1 MHVIAMRRI
10 GPRPEHR
17 REPPACGD
25 ADGIDRGTQ
34 MLIPI
39 GLDGQRSAIR
49 ELEARDVGRETG
61 RVRADLAGV
70 GAVAAFV
77 TRPGANRLEFDR
89 ELAGNERSDVRSVL
103 LMLGLLGA
111 LSLSAQ
117 SATACDEQRIRDD
130 AAMCFSNPQH
140 DGFGDLV
147 LGSCRKDADLTRKG
161 FRDCGGGL
169 DNYDSCAVGAQIDD
183 IRAAGMNAHIFSKP
197 AACGF

>member
-1 MHVIAMRRI
+1 M
-10 GPRPEHR
+10 
-17 REPPACGD
+17 
-25 ADGIDRGTQ
+25 
-34 MLIPI
+34 
-39 GLDGQRSAIR
+39 
-49 ELEARDVGRETG
+49 
-61 RVRADLAGV
+61 
-70 GAVAAFV
+70 
-77 TRPGANRLEFDR
+77 
-89 ELAGNERSDVRSVL
+89 RSVL

-130 AAMCFSNPQH
+130 AGMCFSNPQH

-169 DNYDSCAVGAQIDD
+169 DNYDSCAAGAQIDD
-183 IRAAGMNAHIFSKP
+183 VRAAGMNEHIYSKP